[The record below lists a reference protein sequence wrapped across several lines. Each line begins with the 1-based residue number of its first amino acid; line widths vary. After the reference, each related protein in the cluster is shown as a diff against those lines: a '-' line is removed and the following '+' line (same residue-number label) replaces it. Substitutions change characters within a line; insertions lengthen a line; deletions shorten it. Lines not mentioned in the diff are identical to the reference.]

1 MRLEHL
7 LSGAFSKGISCSH
20 SKTQQLAEGVAER
33 NRKLHVAIFEVASF
47 IDIIEDEI
55 DITTNNRRSLYYE
68 ESK

>member
-1 MRLEHL
+1 M
-7 LSGAFSKGISCSH
+7 
-20 SKTQQLAEGVAER
+20 
-33 NRKLHVAIFEVASF
+33 HVAIFEIASF